1 MKNLTEYMNWYRIV
15 YPIINTKE
23 FQKRKTFRHH
33 GDTTVYDHSLKV
45 SYRAYI
51 IAKSLHSD
59 AKSAA
64 IAGMLHDMYST
75 PWQDVKIKQPFYK
88 MHAFSHAKDALVNS
102 QKYYSKYLTPKIENA
117 ILRHMFPLNIIPPK
131 YSVGLV
137 LTLADKIESI
147 DMLTSKEAMSKTFLG
162 FLKRS

>member
-33 GDTTVYDHSLKV
+33 GDTTVYDHSLRV

-75 PWQDVKIKQPFYK
+75 PWQEVKIKQPFYK
-88 MHAFSHAKDALVNS
+88 MHAFSHAKDALINS

-131 YSVGLV
+131 YSVGYI
-137 LTLADKIESI
+137 LTLADKIESM
-147 DMLTSKEAMSKTFLG
+147 DMLTSKEAMSKTFFG